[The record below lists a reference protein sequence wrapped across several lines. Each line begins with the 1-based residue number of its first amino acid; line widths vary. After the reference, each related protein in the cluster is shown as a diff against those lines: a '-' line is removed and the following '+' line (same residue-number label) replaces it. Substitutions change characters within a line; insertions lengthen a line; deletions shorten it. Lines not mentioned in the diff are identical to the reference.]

1 MKDINLKKIK
11 ITDLFWQEKQN
22 LVRDIVIPFQ
32 EKILND
38 EIPNVE
44 KSHAIA
50 NFRIAARLE
59 KGEFYGMVFQDSDVA
74 KWLEGVAYSLVT
86 SPDKNLEKRADEII
100 DIIEKAQQDDGYLNT
115 FFTIKEPEHRWQ
127 NLLECHELY
136 CAGHMMEAA
145 VAYFDA
151 TGKRK
156 LLNVMEKM
164 AMHIYERFGYGK
176 IPGIPGH
183 QEVEIGLMRLYYTTG
198 NKKYLELAKYFI
210 DFRGV
215 DIDIFQ
221 KEIDSRD
228 WVHWGPHGIN
238 NFYQQSHLPVR
249 EQKVA
254 VGHSVRALY
263 MYTAMADLASATNDK
278 ELIDA
283 CETLWNNITEKQ
295 MYITGGVGATV
306 HGESFSIDYEL
317 PNDTVYAETC
327 ASIALVFFA
336 KKMLD
341 IKTHGKYADIMEL
354 ELYNG
359 IISGMQLDGKQFFYV
374 NPLEVNPNV
383 SGVLPEYK
391 HVLPE
396 RPGWYQ
402 CACCPPNVVRMIMS
416 LGKYAWDEKKNTIFS
431 HLLIGSEADLDL
443 AKIKIE
449 TEYPW
454 KGYAK
459 YTISPKT
466 SDNFELAIHVPFN
479 SQNLK
484 ILINS
489 VEYDYSN
496 FSKDGYVYL
505 KENWREN
512 DTVELIFELPV
523 KRMYSNTNVRENIG
537 KVALMRGPIVYT
549 FEGIDNGEKLQ
560 ELLIPTTSDISIKL
574 QKNGILQNM
583 ITLEFFGL
591 RITKDTSLYS
601 EVEPQVAKV
610 KLEAIPYYAWG
621 NRGLNQMK
629 VWMNEYRTFNI

>member
-86 SPDKNLEKRADEII
+86 YPDENLEKRADEII

-164 AMHIYERFGYGK
+164 AMHIYERFGYDK

-523 KRMYSNTNVRENIG
+523 KRMYSNTNIRENIG

-560 ELLIPTTSDISIKL
+560 ELLIPTTSDISIKQ

-591 RITKDTSLYS
+591 RISKDTPLYS
-601 EVEPQVAKV
+601 EVEPQVTKV